1 MAAIPIKNRLSP
13 KAPQDTPSRILE
25 AAERLF
31 LQHGFAATSM
41 RMITA
46 EAEVN
51 LAAVN
56 YHFGSKDALIEAV
69 FTRRLGPLN
78 RQRLGHLDRLE
89 SLAEGAPLK
98 LETIVEAFIGSAF
111 VNEGSANDGA
121 RLFAQLLGRAYSEPS
136 GGVRDIL
143 YNQNK
148 EVIKRFK
155 AALKK
160 ALPHLSAEELV
171 WRMHFVFGSISYT
184 QSGTDALRLVAKYE
198 LSDGSYP
205 QTVVKRLLPF
215 LCAGLQ
221 APATMH
227 APTVLARVS

>member
-1 MAAIPIKNRLSP
+1 MAAIPIKSRVSP
-13 KAPQDTPSRILE
+13 KSLDTPTRILE

-31 LQHGFAATSM
+31 LQHGFASTSM

-89 SLAEGAPLK
+89 ALAEGAPLK

-111 VNEGSANDGA
+111 ASDGSANDGS
-121 RLFAQLLGRAYSEPS
+121 RVFAQLLGRAYSEPS
-136 GGVRDIL
+136 SSVREIL
-143 YNQNK
+143 YSQNK

-155 AALKK
+155 LALAK

-184 QSGTDALRLVAKYE
+184 QSGSDALRLVAKYE

-221 APATMH
+221 APASVH
-227 APTVLARVS
+227 APVMLAKVS

>member
-1 MAAIPIKNRLSP
+1 MAAIPIKSRLTS
-13 KAPQDTPSRILE
+13 KAQDTPARILE

-89 SLAEGAPLK
+89 LLAEGAPLK

-111 VNEGSANDGA
+111 VNESADDGA
-121 RLFAQLLGRAYSEPS
+121 RVFAQLLGRAYSEPS

-155 AALKK
+155 VALKQ
-160 ALPHLSAEELV
+160 ALPHLSSEELV

-205 QTVVKRLLPF
+205 KTVVQRLLPF
-215 LCAGLQ
+215 LCAGLK
-221 APATMH
+221 APASMQPVP
-227 APTVLARVS
+227 ALAKAS

>member
-1 MAAIPIKNRLSP
+1 MAAIPIKSRVSQKNL
-13 KAPQDTPSRILE
+13 DTPTRILE

-31 LQHGFAATSM
+31 LQHGFASTSM

-89 SLAEGAPLK
+89 ALAEGAPLK

-111 VNEGSANDGA
+111 ASDGSATDGS
-121 RLFAQLLGRAYSEPS
+121 RVFAQLLGRAYSEPS
-136 GGVRDIL
+136 SSVREIL
-143 YNQNK
+143 YSQNK

-155 AALKK
+155 LALAK

-184 QSGTDALRLVAKYE
+184 QSGSDALRLVAKYE

-205 QTVVKRLLPF
+205 QTVVRRLLPF

-221 APATMH
+221 APASVH
-227 APTVLARVS
+227 SPVKLAKVS

>member
-1 MAAIPIKNRLSP
+1 MAAIPIKARVPL
-13 KAPQDTPSRILE
+13 KANIDTKTRILE

-31 LQHGFAATSM
+31 LQHGFASTSM
-41 RMITA
+41 RLITA

-78 RQRLGHLDRLE
+78 RQRLGQLDRLE
-89 SLAEGAPLK
+89 MLAEGKPLK
-98 LETIVEAFIGSAF
+98 LESIVEAFIGSAF
-111 VNEGSANDGA
+111 LGEGKPDEGA
-121 RLFAQLLGRAYSEPS
+121 LVFAQLLGRAYNETSS
-136 GGVRDIL
+136 GVRDIL
-143 YNQNK
+143 YVQNK

-155 AALKK
+155 AALGR
-160 ALPHLSAEELV
+160 ALPHLSPEELV

-205 QTVVKRLLPF
+205 RTVVKRLLPF

-221 APATMH
+221 APASMGQ
-227 APTVLARVS
+227 AEALAKA